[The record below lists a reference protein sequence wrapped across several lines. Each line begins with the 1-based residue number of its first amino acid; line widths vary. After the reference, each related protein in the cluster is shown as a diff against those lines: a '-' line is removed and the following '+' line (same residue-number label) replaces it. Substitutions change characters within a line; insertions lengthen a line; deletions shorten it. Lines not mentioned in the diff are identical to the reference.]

1 MSDVDRT
8 ITTLQN
14 LINGA
19 RNKGLKTTTV
29 FISTLSKCMALLKE
43 KEPMAPEMEGGGS
56 NWFVVCGD
64 CHAVISEG
72 DKFCRH
78 CGREVLWSGFNLS
91 GVQEGVRDPAPA
103 AVAVQDQQ

>member
-29 FISTLSKCMALLKE
+29 FTSTLSKCMALLKE
-43 KEPMAPEMEGGGS
+43 HEELKSRHNILVDECDKMYSTLKEKNKTIEELEDDLATTKDMLNHYLNGNE
-56 NWFVVCGD
+56 
-64 CHAVISEG
+64 
-72 DKFCRH
+72 
-78 CGREVLWSGFNLS
+78 
-91 GVQEGVRDPAPA
+91 
-103 AVAVQDQQ
+103 